1 MRVSYKDLD
10 RFDKVE
16 LEALLHAP
24 AGPCISLFLPTAAV
38 SGRELQA
45 EALVLRRLLT
55 QATAQLTAQG
65 RATAEIEHLLS
76 PITTVAESNKALG
89 HDQHKGLAFFVAP
102 TCCLAY
108 RLPLSLPELVV
119 VDHHFYI
126 RPLLPIIDGD
136 ENFYVLALSQN
147 AVRLFQGTHYQ
158 MTELELTDTP
168 TSLAELLRYDEF
180 ERSLQLHTSGRKSD
194 SSRTPAIFHGQ
205 GIAGD
210 ESIIHA
216 SLLRFLHT
224 VERTV
229 TSRLARTRA
238 PLLLAGVDAD
248 QGLYRQVN
256 HYPYLLERG
265 IAGNYDKVTANAL
278 HEAAWPIIAPYFLE
292 ARNRAIARYQQ
303 LAGQGDGH
311 TMTEIK
317 NVVLAAVYHQVDTI
331 LTPPDIQ
338 LWGRFIAEGH
348 QVVSHK
354 EAEPGDEE
362 LVNLAVVHTLKNNGA
377 AYQVG
382 PEANTVAAILRH

>member
-16 LEALLHAP
+16 LDTLLRTQE
-24 AGPCISLFLPTAAV
+24 GPCISLFLPTAVV
-38 SGRELQA
+38 SGREVQG
-45 EALVLRRLLT
+45 EVLVLRRLLN
-55 QATAQLTAQG
+55 QATLQLTAQG
-65 RATAEIEHLLS
+65 MATDAIEQLLS
-76 PITTVAESNKALG
+76 PITTLTESNTAFG
-89 HDQHKGLAFFVAP
+89 HEQRKGLAFFVTP

-147 AVRLFQGTHYQ
+147 AVRLFQGAHYQ
-158 MTELELTDTP
+158 MTELDLTDTP
-168 TSLAELLRYDEF
+168 TSLAEYLRYDEF
-180 ERSLQLHTSGRKSD
+180 ERSLQLHTAGSKSTT
-194 SSRTPAIFHGQ
+194 SRAPVIFHGQ
-205 GIAGD
+205 GVAGD
-210 ESIIHA
+210 ESIVHT
-216 SLLRFLHT
+216 SLLRFFHT
-224 VERTV
+224 VERMV
-229 TSRLARTRA
+229 TSRLTRSRA

-256 HYPYLLERG
+256 HYPHLQERG
-265 IAGNYDKVTANAL
+265 LPGNYDKATAAAL
-278 HEAAWPIIAPYFLE
+278 HEAAWPLVAPYFLE

-317 NVVLAAVYHQVDTI
+317 NVVLAAVYHQIDTI

-338 LWGRFIAEGH
+338 LWGRFIPEGH

-362 LVNLAVVHTLKNNGA
+362 LVNLAVVHTLRNHGA
-377 AYQVG
+377 AYLVG
-382 PEANTVAAILRH
+382 AEANTVAAILRH